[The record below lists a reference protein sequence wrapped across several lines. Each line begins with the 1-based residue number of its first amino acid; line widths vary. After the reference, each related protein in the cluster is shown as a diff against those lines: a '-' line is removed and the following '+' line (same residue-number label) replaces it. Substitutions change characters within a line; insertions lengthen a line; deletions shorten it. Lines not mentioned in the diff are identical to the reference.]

1 MNTFALFA
9 RCGFAAPWIALI
21 CAGFAASAWSQSA
34 PARPA
39 AKRDQFRNEVAASR
53 EAPLPPE
60 LLAIAE
66 RVFTGRIPCEL
77 GHNIALLPDPASPG
91 YFTITTG
98 KERYRLSPVATTT
111 GAIRLEDKARGGV
124 WLQLANKSMLLDE
137 KNGRRLAD
145 ECLSPA
151 QKQVAE
157 AIKIAPPPSVLG
169 APAGTVPN
177 ADPMPQPAVQPSES
191 AAATPTT
198 AIPAPTSSP
207 TTTPA
212 PLNLTLPR

>member
-1 MNTFALFA
+1 MNTFAHTGLNRLLPA
-9 RCGFAAPWIALI
+9 LLCASFAAA
-21 CAGFAASAWSQSA
+21 AWSQTA

-39 AKRDQFRNEVAASR
+39 AQREQFKNEVAGSR
-53 EAPLPPE
+53 EAPLSAE
-60 LLAIAE
+60 LLAIAQ

-77 GHNIALLPDPASPG
+77 GHNIALLPDPAAPG

-98 KERYRLSPVATTT
+98 KERYRLTPVPTTT

-137 KNGRRLAD
+137 KNGKRLAD

-157 AIKIAPPPSVLG
+157 AMKIAPPPSVLG
-169 APAGTVPN
+169 TLPGTVPN
-177 ADPMPQPAVQPSES
+177 AEPLPQEPQPSEPPTGNTS
-191 AAATPTT
+191 AA
-198 AIPAPTSSP
+198 
-207 TTTPA
+207 PA
-212 PLNLTLPR
+212 PLNLSLPK